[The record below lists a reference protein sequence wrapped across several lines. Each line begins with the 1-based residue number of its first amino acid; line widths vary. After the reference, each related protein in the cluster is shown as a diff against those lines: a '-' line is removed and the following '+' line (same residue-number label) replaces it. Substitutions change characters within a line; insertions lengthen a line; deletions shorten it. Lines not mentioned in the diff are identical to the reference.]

1 MTKIV
6 RTDYA
11 AIVRWVPV
19 NARVLDLGCG
29 DGELLKFLREER
41 GAAGY
46 GIEIAA
52 DNIVACVKNGVNVIQ
67 MDMESG
73 LSGFENAAFD
83 CVILSRTLQAMH
95 HTELMIREMLRVGQE
110 AIVTFPNFG
119 YWRHRLQVLR
129 GRMPVSRDLPY
140 QWFDTPNIHL
150 CTLADF
156 ESLCER
162 LDVAVLER
170 LVLDGG
176 RVVRSLPNLRGS
188 LAVYRVKSAQHT
200 DTTK

>member
-1 MTKIV
+1 MTKIT

-11 AIVRWVPV
+11 VIARWVPL

-29 DGELLKFLREER
+29 DGELLRFLREER

-73 LSGFENAAFD
+73 LSGFENSAFD
-83 CVILSRTLQAMH
+83 CVILSQTLQAMH
-95 HTELMIREMLRVGQE
+95 HTELMMREMLRVGLE

-119 YWRHRLQVLR
+119 YWRHRLQVLQ

-156 ESLCER
+156 EALCDR
-162 LDVAVLER
+162 FDVSILER

-176 RVVRSLPNLRGS
+176 RVVHSLPNLRGS
-188 LAVYRVKSAQHT
+188 LAVYRVKAAKQT
-200 DTTK
+200 DIGK